1 MLGTGRRFWLNA
13 RPLAVCA
20 LALALLAQAR
30 EQTITISVIRNLTLT
45 VGQTAEIHVQS
56 WEARAPNIAA
66 VFCGSYPPGKPSD
79 MVAITHTNRSKVS
92 SSMTE
97 GGSLWLYVKAQHPG
111 HCSIRYSATGLVRQA
126 TAQTDFTVKP

>member
-1 MLGTGRRFWLNA
+1 MKIPFA
-13 RPLAVCA
+13 HAVAACA
-20 LALALLAQAR
+20 LALALLAPVTQY
-30 EQTITISVIRNLTLT
+30 ITISVIRNLTMT

-66 VFCGSYPPGKPSD
+66 VTCGSYPPGKPSD
-79 MVAITHTNRSKVS
+79 MVAITHTRRSKVS

-97 GGSLWLYVKAQHPG
+97 GGSLWLDVKAQHPG
-111 HCSIRYSATGLVRQA
+111 RCYILYSATGLAQQK